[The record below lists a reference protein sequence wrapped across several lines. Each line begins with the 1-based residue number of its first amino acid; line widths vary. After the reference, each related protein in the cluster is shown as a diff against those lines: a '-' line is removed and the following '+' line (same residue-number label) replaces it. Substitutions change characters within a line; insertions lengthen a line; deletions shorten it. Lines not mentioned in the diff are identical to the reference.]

1 MKQIPMHRIE
11 RLGLSVSRVAFGA
24 GPVSGLMTG
33 DDRETQ
39 CAVME
44 AVMAAGINWID
55 TAAGYGNGRS
65 EENLGHVLSAMSG
78 ANEMHVATKV
88 RLTDEQLTGD
98 IRLHVL
104 RSVEDSLRRL
114 QRSQVTLLQL
124 HNGLTRSRGEEA
136 SSVAEDD
143 VLRTNGIADAMDA
156 VRDLGLC
163 RFIGLTGTG
172 QSDVMRRVIRSNR
185 FDTIQCPF
193 NILNPSAGQVMDQ
206 SFPETNY
213 GNIFEDCLE
222 LGMGVFA
229 IRVLA
234 GGAIPG
240 QPPSA
245 HTLRTPYFP
254 LDLYQRDTAA
264 ACQLMSD
271 SECSDE
277 DARADRS
284 AARPKQAIR
293 FVLAHPA
300 VSSAIVGFG
309 KPEHVATAAAF
320 SDP

>member
-1 MKQIPMHRIE
+1 MHRIE
-11 RLGLSVSRVAFGA
+11 RLGLSVSRLAFGA

-39 CAVME
+39 CAVLE
-44 AVMAAGINWID
+44 AVVAAGINWID

-65 EENLGHVLSAMSG
+65 EENLGRVLSEV
-78 ANEMHVATKV
+78 NVPYEMHVATKV
-88 RLTDEQLTGD
+88 RLTDEQLSGD
-98 IRLHVL
+98 IRSHVL

-114 QRSQVTLLQL
+114 QRSQLTLLQL
-124 HNGLTRSRGEEA
+124 HNGLTRSRGEQA

-143 VLRTNGIADAMDA
+143 VLWANGIADAMDA
-156 VRDLGLC
+156 ARDLGLC

-172 QSDVMRRVIRSNR
+172 QADAMRRVIRSNR

-193 NILNPSAGQVMDQ
+193 NILNPSAGAIVDQ
-206 SFPETNY
+206 SFCETNY
-213 GNIFEDCLE
+213 GNIFEDCLQ
-222 LGMGVFA
+222 LRMGVFA

-254 LDLYQRDTAA
+254 LDLYKRDAA
-264 ACQLMSD
+264 AADRLMSD
-271 SECSDE
+271 SECSEVDVE
-277 DARADRS
+277 SDQSVVRT
-284 AARPKQAIR
+284 KQAIR
-293 FVLAHPA
+293 FVLSHPA

-320 SDP
+320 SDE